1 METQKSVKQ
10 LAQDKLKALGFKVD
24 KRLGMNILKHE
35 EGQTL
40 VLKINSEIF
49 KYEAKNAFDEKGN
62 PKIYDYVLVDNVET
76 GETGLTYWLSGQ
88 VRYNLQSQEDGFIG
102 GIFAITH
109 LGQTKV
115 DGQYINQFDILAL
128 KNDEHTAN

>member
-10 LAQDKLKALGFKVD
+10 SAQDKLKALGFKID

-40 VLKINSEIF
+40 ILKITSEVL
-49 KYEAKNAFDEKGN
+49 KYEAKNAFDETGK
-62 PKIYDYVLVDNVET
+62 PKVYDYVLVDNIET
-76 GETGLTYWLSGQ
+76 GETDLTYWLSGQ
-88 VRYNLQSQEDGFIG
+88 VRYNLQNQEDGFIG
-102 GIFAITH
+102 GIFSITH

-128 KNDEHTAN
+128 KEDSPLF